1 MKTLCEGS
9 RRPVR
14 GERHQL
20 QSTASRH
27 SSAVCPVCKQRV
39 TVARVLGVMEF
50 PRHRATAV
58 APEPKAAKP
67 RTPAKPR
74 TAEKATR
81 KR

>member
-50 PRHRATAV
+50 PRHRATAST
-58 APEPKAAKP
+58 PKAAKPAAPKKP
-67 RTPAKPR
+67 RTPAK
-74 TAEKATR
+74 TTR

>member
-1 MKTLCEGS
+1 MKILCEGS

-39 TVARVLGVMEF
+39 TVTKVLGVMEF
-50 PRHRATAV
+50 PRHRATAST
-58 APEPKAAKP
+58 PKAAKP
-67 RTPAKPR
+67 RTPARPGATKKP
-74 TAEKATR
+74 AG